1 MVDYCWVFLAEVKI
15 LRMFDLSQ
23 QDEMLDKQRSTVILN
38 APVYM
43 QFQVAGLVIHLGLN
57 CDDLLLTVVVE
68 NGQGLSLLV
77 YDTRAFADKV
87 I

>member
-68 NGQGLSLLV
+68 NGQSLSLLV